1 MRTEEKPDQTQSQNS
16 LEGVGSLHESQ
27 ATSHGSL
34 DFQSSH
40 PDIES
45 HANPMKT
52 KAKTF
57 FNRHSFAVF
66 PFSNH
71 SPLITRHFPS
81 SERKTKGEE
90 KANRYRAQLRIP

>member
-1 MRTEEKPDQTQSQNS
+1 
-16 LEGVGSLHESQ
+16 
-27 ATSHGSL
+27 
-34 DFQSSH
+34 
-40 PDIES
+40 
-45 HANPMKT
+45 MKT

-66 PFSNH
+66 PFSSH

-81 SERKTKGEE
+81 SEQKTKAEE